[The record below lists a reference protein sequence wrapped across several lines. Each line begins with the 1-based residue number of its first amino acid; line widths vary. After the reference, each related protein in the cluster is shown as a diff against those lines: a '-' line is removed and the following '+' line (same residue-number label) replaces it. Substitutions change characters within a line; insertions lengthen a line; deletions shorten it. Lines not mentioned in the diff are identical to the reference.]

1 MPLSTVTAGQEI
13 LATDINSH
21 IAQTNTNTTNITTN
35 TTNITANTASIAT
48 HTTQIGTINTTLAGY
63 NNVPNDTHLSSTGGN
78 LSVNT
83 ISVTK
88 NSITRISTFSGTGNA
103 TVAHGL
109 GDVPDLIMLTYAGNF
124 GTAPTQAL
132 SWYSAGATNVS
143 VNAEGGYFW
152 TGLAIKF

>member
-35 TTNITANTASIAT
+35 TTNITTNTSAIAT
-48 HTTQIGTINTTLAGY
+48 HTTQIGTINTTLSHY
-63 NNVPNDTHLSSTGGN
+63 NNVPNDNNLNSTGGN

-83 ISVTK
+83 ISLTK

-103 TVAHGL
+103 TVGHGL
-109 GDVPDLIMLTYAGNF
+109 GDVPDVVMLTYAGNF

-132 SWYSAGATNVS
+132 AWYNAGGTNVS
-143 VNAEGGYFW
+143 VAAQSGYFW